1 MDSTEVR
8 LGNEKED
15 WKESLGE
22 VRVSSEPCK
31 PTTSACARPA
41 HFVRRRKKKEPRSAV
56 VPVRLTDA
64 ERSALKRFAEAR
76 RLSLSDFIRT
86 MVLGRKL
93 PHPAPPPISLA
104 TYQELGRIGNNLNQ
118 LLRAAN
124 SGRVLKVDQTLLTRL
139 QDELRLLGHCLLH
152 GRA

>member
-1 MDSTEVR
+1 MS
-8 LGNEKED
+8 KENGD
-15 WKESLGE
+15 WDESLGE
-22 VRVSSEPCK
+22 VRICSEPCK

-41 HFVRRRKKKEPRSAV
+41 HFVRRKKRKEPRCAV
-56 VPVRLTDA
+56 VPVRLTDN
-64 ERSALKRFAEAR
+64 ERSTLKRFAEAR

-86 MVLGRKL
+86 VVLGRKL
-93 PHPAPPPISLA
+93 PHSAPPPINLA

-139 QDELRLLGHCLLH
+139 QEELRLLGQCLLH
-152 GRA
+152 GHA